1 MVGTAGFFLGPS
13 LLVYLERKDR
23 LPRGLVWL
31 YSVFFVP
38 VAVLFMSLIASP
50 QDYCNDPL
58 PHEAFRPFYVLF
70 LPLIPLYVHYARA
83 ARLNHPFLMAFILT
97 ALSLGVF
104 SLTVGYD
111 IFHLA
116 YQSTQG
122 HGVIYSGARAW
133 ECAYLISASEITARQ
148 VVGRMTLLFLVVQ
161 IIILVLVRMLKRRQH
176 AVEATSNGP
185 EVEA

>member
-1 MVGTAGFFLGPS
+1 
-13 LLVYLERKDR
+13 
-23 LPRGLVWL
+23 
-31 YSVFFVP
+31 
-38 VAVLFMSLIASP
+38 MSLIASP

-58 PHEAFRPFYVLF
+58 PHEAFRPFYALF

-83 ARLNHPFLMAFILT
+83 DRLNHPFLMGFILT

-111 IFHLA
+111 IFHFA
-116 YQSTQG
+116 YQSAQG

-133 ECAYLISASEITARQ
+133 ECAYLNSASEITARQ
-148 VVGRMTLLFLVVQ
+148 AVGRMTLLFLVAQ
-161 IIILVLVRMLKRRQH
+161 IIIHVLVRMLKRRQH
-176 AVEATSNGP
+176 AVEATSNEP